1 MAAKG
6 STWRGWTV
14 LMFGF
19 LLALNAAL
27 CAFAIGMAL
36 KDRAWHILGEDTSP
50 AVRLLMFLLGAGL
63 AWGVGRMTVVPMIRG
78 AVAVVEAVP
87 AAWCLTVL
95 VALLFASMAF
105 AGVVHW
111 ALLLVLLVVM
121 LFFSVPAFWR
131 LLGGKV
137 TGLVLFLALVAG
149 FAALYFSGVE

>member
-1 MAAKG
+1 
-6 STWRGWTV
+6 
-14 LMFGF
+14 MFGF

-36 KDRAWHILGEDTSP
+36 KDRAWHILGEDTAP
-50 AVRLLMFLLGAGL
+50 AVRLLVFVLGAGL
-63 AWGVGRMTVVPMIRG
+63 AWGVGRMTVIPMIRG
-78 AVAVVEAVP
+78 AVSVVEAVP